1 VQAIYS
7 DPVRKKEHDIMAE
20 MRTKTLQQE
29 RNDYLQGA
37 ERNGT
42 GSSAAQS
49 LAARFDPFHDPY
61 LADPYPFFAQARAAQ
76 HDVPWAGLAAG
87 RVGRLI
93 AMGSRVAPQRH
104 GRRG

>member
-1 VQAIYS
+1 
-7 DPVRKKEHDIMAE
+7 MAE
-20 MRTKTLQQE
+20 KSNETLRQQLIDHPEGVE
-29 RNDYLQGA
+29 RN
-37 ERNGT
+37 RT
-42 GSSAAQS
+42 GLGEAQN
-49 LAARFDPFHDPY
+49 LARQFDPFHDPY

-93 AMGSRVAPQRH
+93 AMGSRVAPLRH